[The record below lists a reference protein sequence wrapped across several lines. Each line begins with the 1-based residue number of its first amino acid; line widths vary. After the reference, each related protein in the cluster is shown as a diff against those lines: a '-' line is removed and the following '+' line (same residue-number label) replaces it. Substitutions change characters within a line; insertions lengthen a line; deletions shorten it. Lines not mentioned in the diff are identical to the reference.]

1 MGHEEICEFL
11 IDNLEDKNPIDQNG
25 MTPFHY
31 ATESGLTNVCRLII
45 ENIDNKNSAAPNGCT
60 PLHLAAKNGHLEI
73 VKLIVETGVDKN
85 SLFDG
90 KTALDLVRESNNT
103 ASLFVSKNNSPFYE
117 LLSKEVKTS
126 FSYVF

>member
-1 MGHEEICEFL
+1 
-11 IDNLEDKNPIDQNG
+11 

-31 ATESGLTNVCRLII
+31 ATESGLTNVLQTHHWKYWQQ
-45 ENIDNKNSAAPNGCT
+45 NPAASNGCT
-60 PLHLAAKNGHLEI
+60 PLQLAAKNGHLEI

-126 FSYVF
+126 FSYVFWFSKTWFVVSQSFLCCFHCVL

>member
-1 MGHEEICEFL
+1 
-11 IDNLEDKNPIDQNG
+11 